1 MKVGKSFNKTLSGDC
16 ITIENAFNKVLG
28 RSGFMEIFEYNHMD
42 LENKLTRAQIE
53 DLQVKNGIKYINEI
67 RTGYGLDT
75 VPWGNTPMNYGMFG
89 VSNDPDN
96 TEDVIPIG
104 SQQLNTIEE
113 PQNNEVKLY
122 QKALLLERLKEEY

>member
-1 MKVGKSFNKTLSGDC
+1 
-16 ITIENAFNKVLG
+16 
-28 RSGFMEIFEYNHMD
+28 MD

-67 RTGYGLDT
+67 RTDYGLDT

-89 VSNDPDN
+89 VSNDPNN

-104 SQQLNTIEE
+104 NHQENMAPS
-113 PQNNEVKLY
+113 NNEVKLY